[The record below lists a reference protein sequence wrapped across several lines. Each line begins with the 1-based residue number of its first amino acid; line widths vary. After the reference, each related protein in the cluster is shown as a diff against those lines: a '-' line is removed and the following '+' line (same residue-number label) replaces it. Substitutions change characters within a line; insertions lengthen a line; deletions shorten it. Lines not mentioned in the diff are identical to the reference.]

1 MNLAKNIKALKQSNP
16 SLNLPQKQDKF
27 EFDES
32 LNPCFKE
39 GKIYQNVKEEL
50 SQKLIYIKQ
59 NYAYYPLLYFYGFG
73 NGTLYKILCQ
83 TQAKIVV
90 FEDDLKLL
98 SLVFSFID
106 FSEEL
111 LNKKLILITTLK
123 ELDLLFQNELIQ
135 TSYKI
140 YTLFSHSSFYENEN
154 FELLHH
160 KIKEHFD
167 FLLLQKGND
176 PEDTLTGMKHTL
188 INLKTMLEKPKF
200 KDFLNTYRLQNQN
213 AIIVSTGPSLSKQ
226 LPLLKEVQEKAVI
239 FAADSAY
246 AILKKEGI
254 RADFIFSLER
264 LELTSEFFNQNF
276 NELDENALFIIT
288 SLTHPNTI
296 KYLKN
301 QNFLLVL
308 RPFYFEKALRCDEFG
323 YLGVGASVA
332 NMAYVCAAALR
343 FENIIFIGQDLAYDK
358 KGLSHEKSYTL
369 LSYHKNDFQND
380 KDKFL
385 CEAYGGQG
393 LVQSSL
399 AWTLFRLGLQRD
411 ILNAKK
417 LNINTYNA
425 TEGGAR
431 IEGCIEKNFAWCC
444 ENLLKTIKKKLPLK
458 SVKTKVSNAS
468 LSLKNLL
475 EKGEKFE
482 TKLEIILCDLEQTL
496 NEKQNLEYFLHS
508 LEKLSEEFKEQEIC
522 TDLFLALLFDLE
534 SERLKLRAENADIL
548 TNLKIQ
554 KSYFAKLLRLLK
566 KQNALLKEHN
576 EFI

>member
-1 MNLAKNIKALKQSNP
+1 MNLANNIKALKQSNP

-188 INLKTMLEKPKF
+188 INLKTML
-200 KDFLNTYRLQNQN
+200 
-213 AIIVSTGPSLSKQ
+213 
-226 LPLLKEVQEKAVI
+226 
-239 FAADSAY
+239 
-246 AILKKEGI
+246 
-254 RADFIFSLER
+254 
-264 LELTSEFFNQNF
+264 
-276 NELDENALFIIT
+276 
-288 SLTHPNTI
+288 
-296 KYLKN
+296 
-301 QNFLLVL
+301 
-308 RPFYFEKALRCDEFG
+308 
-323 YLGVGASVA
+323 
-332 NMAYVCAAALR
+332 
-343 FENIIFIGQDLAYDK
+343 
-358 KGLSHEKSYTL
+358 
-369 LSYHKNDFQND
+369 
-380 KDKFL
+380 
-385 CEAYGGQG
+385 
-393 LVQSSL
+393 
-399 AWTLFRLGLQRD
+399 
-411 ILNAKK
+411 
-417 LNINTYNA
+417 
-425 TEGGAR
+425 
-431 IEGCIEKNFAWCC
+431 
-444 ENLLKTIKKKLPLK
+444 
-458 SVKTKVSNAS
+458 
-468 LSLKNLL
+468 
-475 EKGEKFE
+475 
-482 TKLEIILCDLEQTL
+482 
-496 NEKQNLEYFLHS
+496 
-508 LEKLSEEFKEQEIC
+508 
-522 TDLFLALLFDLE
+522 
-534 SERLKLRAENADIL
+534 
-548 TNLKIQ
+548 
-554 KSYFAKLLRLLK
+554 
-566 KQNALLKEHN
+566 
-576 EFI
+576 